1 MQGKVALVTGAS
13 DGIGRATA
21 VALAGLGATVLMVA
35 RDEARG
41 RAARDAARATSGNM
55 DVHLLLAD
63 LSSLAAIRSLA
74 QRVLATSDRL
84 HVLVSCAGVSVP
96 VRTLSVD
103 GIELTFAVNHL
114 AYFALTLQLIDR
126 LRASAPARIVNV
138 TSAVEAMGTIDFD
151 DLMGERRYG
160 ALRAYAQSKL
170 ANVLFTYELA
180 RRLGGTGVTVNCL
193 HPGLVRT
200 KITSGLS
207 GFGSCLARLERPFA
221 RTPERGARTVVY
233 LAASPEV
240 AGISGRYFVNKRERR
255 SSRRS
260 YDIVLARRLWEVS
273 ERLSGTTWNQNTPEQ
288 APGPAQLR

>member
-1 MQGKVALVTGAS
+1 MRGKVALVTGAS
-13 DGIGRATA
+13 DGIGKATA
-21 VALAGLGATVLMVA
+21 IALAGLGATVFMVA
-35 RDEARG
+35 RDEGRG
-41 RAARDAARATSGNM
+41 HTARDVVRATSGNM

-63 LSSLAAIRSLA
+63 LSSLGAIRSLA
-74 QRVLATSDRL
+74 QRVLATSDHL
-84 HVLVSCAGVSVP
+84 HVLVNCAGVNVP

-138 TSAVEAMGTIDFD
+138 TSAAEAMGVIDFD

-180 RRLGGTGVTVNCL
+180 RRLEGTGVTVNCL
-193 HPGLVRT
+193 HPGLVRS

-207 GFGSCLARLERPFA
+207 GLGAVLARLERPFA
-221 RTPERGARTVVY
+221 RTPARGAQTVVY
-233 LAASPEV
+233 LASSPDVEG
-240 AGISGRYFVNKRERR
+240 ASGRYYVNRRERR

-260 YDIVLARRLWEVS
+260 NDIGLARRLWEVS
-273 ERLSGTTWNQNTPEQ
+273 ERLSGTSWHDNRPT
-288 APGPAQLR
+288 G